1 MSPVNIA
8 GRVSRR
14 KAGAG
19 ESKAVSS
26 DVGEGEARE
35 INVTLRRKSSQDSLS
50 SLRRVDGPPEL
61 RRSIGD
67 WQSWRKANCRWR
79 SMVRCAYA
87 VLLPETI
94 SAVPAWGFRVAEHCS
109 VILLATDD

>member
-8 GRVSRR
+8 GCVSRR
-14 KAGAG
+14 PADAG
-19 ESKAVSS
+19 EAKAVSS

-67 WQSWRKANCRWR
+67 WQSRRKANCRW
-79 SMVRCAYA
+79 
-87 VLLPETI
+87 
-94 SAVPAWGFRVAEHCS
+94 
-109 VILLATDD
+109 

>member
-14 KAGAG
+14 RAGAG
-19 ESKAVSS
+19 EAKAVSS

-35 INVTLRRKSSQDSLS
+35 INVTRRRKSAQDSLS

-67 WQSWRKANCRWR
+67 WRGRRKANCRLYITAR
-79 SMVRCAYA
+79 YAYA
-87 VLLPETI
+87 VLAREAI
-94 SAVPAWGFRVAEHCS
+94 SCGPAGT
-109 VILLATDD
+109 L

>member
-67 WQSWRKANCRWR
+67 CPNRCKANSRLR
-79 SMVRCAYA
+79 FMA
-87 VLLPETI
+87 
-94 SAVPAWGFRVAEHCS
+94 
-109 VILLATDD
+109 

>member
-35 INVTLRRKSSQDSLS
+35 INVTRRRKSSQDSLS

-67 WQSWRKANCRWR
+67 WQSWRKANCRW
-79 SMVRCAYA
+79 
-87 VLLPETI
+87 
-94 SAVPAWGFRVAEHCS
+94 
-109 VILLATDD
+109 

>member
-8 GRVSRR
+8 GCVSRR
-14 KAGAG
+14 PADAG
-19 ESKAVSS
+19 EAKAVSS

-35 INVTLRRKSSQDSLS
+35 INVTRRRKSSQDSLS

-67 WQSWRKANCRWR
+67 WRGGRKANCRFQITA
-79 SMVRCAYA
+79 RCAYA
-87 VLLPETI
+87 VLLREAI
-94 SAVPAWGFRVAEHCS
+94 YCGPA
-109 VILLATDD
+109 ATS

>member
-8 GRVSRR
+8 GHVSRR
-14 KAGAG
+14 RADAG
-19 ESKAVSS
+19 EAKAVSS

-35 INVTLRRKSSQDSLS
+35 INVTRRRKSSQDSLS

-67 WQSWRKANCRWR
+67 WWGVRKANCRFSITAR
-79 SMVRCAYA
+79 GAYG
-87 VLLPETI
+87 VLRRQ
-94 SAVPAWGFRVAEHCS
+94 AFCCGPAGT
-109 VILLATDD
+109 L